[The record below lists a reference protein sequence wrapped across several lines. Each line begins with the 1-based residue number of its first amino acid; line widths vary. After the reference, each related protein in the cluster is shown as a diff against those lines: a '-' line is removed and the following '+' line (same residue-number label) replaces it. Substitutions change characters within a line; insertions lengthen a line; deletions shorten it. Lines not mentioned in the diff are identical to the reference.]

1 MVRHRERRRWLLFAL
16 CVVIVII
23 VNLPIIT
30 MILNSFRSTG
40 ETLSSTSMIPSKI
53 SFENYIYLNTRTPF
67 WLFFRNSII
76 VSIGGTAATIAAA
89 TLAGYALSRYSSRLT
104 KTYSSGLLLVQMFPI
119 ILALIPLFIMFRILS
134 LTNTHL
140 SVIMLYT
147 VVHLPFATWMF
158 RSYFDAIPRDLEEA
172 AQIDG
177 CSRIQGFLR
186 VILPISGPGIAA
198 VSIFSFLF
206 SYNEFLVANIFLK
219 KQELWTVPVGIQMF
233 IQQYSSDWGS
243 LMASATLAMIPTFIF
258 FLFVQKFMVYGA
270 MAGGVKG

>member
-40 ETLSSTSMIPSKI
+40 EILSSTSMIPSKI